1 MGKWTALRSTLPA
14 LPAEATYGDALMAEC
29 EVLRGKTIDALT
41 AEYNILSEEKTAVS
55 THLSAVNLQLAAYER
70 VLDETLEQENLESV
84 KANGHTWTRSPEPYP
99 KVEDAAALRA
109 WAQRTMPDALALHSG
124 TLKSVVKA
132 ALETGDVLPDGVT
145 AYMKNGIS
153 RRRS

>member
-14 LPAEATYGDALMAEC
+14 LPAEATYGDALTTAC
-29 EVLRGKTIDALT
+29 LILRGSSIDDLTADYNTLHEEKAALT
-41 AEYNILSEEKTAVS
+41 QQLSD
-55 THLSAVNLQLAAYER
+55 VNLRLAAHER
-70 VLDETLEQENLESV
+70 VLDETLEQEHLESV

>member
-1 MGKWTALRSTLPA
+1 
-14 LPAEATYGDALMAEC
+14 MAEC
-29 EVLRGKTIDALT
+29 EALRGKSIDLLT
-41 AEYNILSEEKTAVS
+41 AEYNILSEEKANVT

-70 VLDETLEQENLESV
+70 VLDETLEQEHLESV

-132 ALETGDVLPDGVT
+132 ALESGDVLPDGVT

>member
-1 MGKWTALRSTLPA
+1 MGKWTALRSKLPA
-14 LPAEATYGDALMAEC
+14 LPAEATYGDALMTMC
-29 EVLRGKTIDALT
+29 ESVRGMSLDELT
-41 AEYNILSEEKTAVS
+41 SAYNAFVEEKAAFNEE
-55 THLSAVNLQLAAYER
+55 LSRVNLALAAYER

-99 KVEDAAALRA
+99 KVEDAALLRA

-132 ALETGDVLPDGVT
+132 ALENGDVLPDGVT

>member
-14 LPAEATYGDALMAEC
+14 LPAEATYGDALTTAC
-29 EVLRGKTIDALT
+29 LILRGSSIDDLTADYNTLHEEKAALT
-41 AEYNILSEEKTAVS
+41 QQLSD
-55 THLSAVNLQLAAYER
+55 VNLRLAAHER
-70 VLDETLEQENLESV
+70 VLDETLEQEHLESV

-132 ALETGDVLPDGVT
+132 ALENGDVLPDGVT

>member
-29 EVLRGKTIDALT
+29 EVLRGKTIDTLT
-41 AEYNILSEEKTAVS
+41 DTYNAFTEEKAGLTQELAR
-55 THLSAVNLQLAAYER
+55 VNLKLAAYER